1 MISEKIASG
10 IKLFINLRSIQF
22 GPVTYHHELFVQSL
36 SILAETNALTE
47 VEVNQS
53 CSDEARAPM
62 LVKLRKLRK
71 LSLISPGRAILQ
83 LLPDWL
89 SSISETLVE
98 LHLRVSYI
106 LFEIL
111 LSDFRHES
119 RIADP
124 LHQAF

>member
-22 GPVTYHHELFVQSL
+22 GPVTYHHELFVPSL

-47 VEVNQS
+47 VEVNLS

-89 SSISETLVE
+89 SSLSDTLVE
-98 LHLRVSYI
+98 LHLRVGYI